1 MTQKRRNT
9 VHFCYQIEDEAMA
22 VVVIVM
28 DVVVVVNGVVIV
40 VNGVVIVVNG
50 VVNYG
55 TYMFCHVLPFI

>member
-9 VHFCYQIEDEAMA
+9 VHFCYQIEEEAMA

-28 DVVVVVNGVVIV
+28 DVVVIVVVVND
-40 VNGVVIVVNG
+40 

>member
-9 VHFCYQIEDEAMA
+9 VHFCYQIEDEVMA

-28 DVVVVVNGVVIV
+28 DVVV
-40 VNGVVIVVNG
+40 VVNG

>member
-1 MTQKRRNT
+1 
-9 VHFCYQIEDEAMA
+9 MA

-28 DVVVVVNGVVIV
+28 DVVV
-40 VNGVVIVVNG
+40 VVNG

>member
-28 DVVVVVNGVVIV
+28 DVVVVV
-40 VNGVVIVVNG
+40 VNG

-55 TYMFCHVLPFI
+55 TYMFCHVLHFI

>member
-1 MTQKRRNT
+1 
-9 VHFCYQIEDEAMA
+9 MA

-28 DVVVVVNGVVIV
+28 DVVVV

-55 TYMFCHVLPFI
+55 TYMFCHVLPFIYIMRLH

>member
-28 DVVVVVNGVVIV
+28 DVVVVVNGVV
-40 VNGVVIVVNG
+40 
-50 VVNYG
+50 NYG
-55 TYMFCHVLPFI
+55 TYMFCHVLPLI

>member
-9 VHFCYQIEDEAMA
+9 VHFRYQIEDEAMA

-28 DVVVVVNGVVIV
+28 DVVVVVNGVV
-40 VNGVVIVVNG
+40 
-50 VVNYG
+50 NYG

>member
-9 VHFCYQIEDEAMA
+9 VHFFYQIEDEAMA

-28 DVVVVVNGVVIV
+28 DVVVVVNGVV
-40 VNGVVIVVNG
+40 
-50 VVNYG
+50 NYG

>member
-28 DVVVVVNGVVIV
+28 DVVVVVNGVV
-40 VNGVVIVVNG
+40 
-50 VVNYG
+50 NYE

>member
-28 DVVVVVNGVVIV
+28 DVVVVVNGVVV
-40 VNGVVIVVNG
+40 VVNG

>member
-28 DVVVVVNGVVIV
+28 DVVVVVNGVV
-40 VNGVVIVVNG
+40 
-50 VVNYG
+50 NYG

>member
-28 DVVVVVNGVVIV
+28 DVVVV
-40 VNGVVIVVNG
+40 NG

>member
-1 MTQKRRNT
+1 M
-9 VHFCYQIEDEAMA
+9 V

-28 DVVVVVNGVVIV
+28 DVVVV

>member
-28 DVVVVVNGVVIV
+28 DVVVVVNGVV
-40 VNGVVIVVNG
+40 
-50 VVNYG
+50 NYG
-55 TYMFCHVLPFI
+55 TYTFCHVLPFI

>member
-1 MTQKRRNT
+1 
-9 VHFCYQIEDEAMA
+9 MA

-28 DVVVVVNGVVIV
+28 DVVVVVNGVVV
-40 VNGVVIVVNG
+40 VVNG

>member
-9 VHFCYQIEDEAMA
+9 VHFCYQIEDEAMV

-28 DVVVVVNGVVIV
+28 DVVV
-40 VNGVVIVVNG
+40 VVNG

>member
-1 MTQKRRNT
+1 MTQKRRNN

-28 DVVVVVNGVVIV
+28 DVVVVVNGVV
-40 VNGVVIVVNG
+40 
-50 VVNYG
+50 NYG

>member
-40 VNGVVIVVNG
+40 VNGVV
-50 VVNYG
+50 NYG

>member
-9 VHFCYQIEDEAMA
+9 VHFCYEIEDEAMV

-40 VNGVVIVVNG
+40 DNG

-55 TYMFCHVLPFI
+55 TYMFCHVLPFM

>member
-28 DVVVVVNGVVIV
+28 DVVIV
-40 VNGVVIVVNG
+40 VNGVVVVVNG

>member
-1 MTQKRRNT
+1 
-9 VHFCYQIEDEAMA
+9 MA

-28 DVVVVVNGVVIV
+28 DVVVV